1 LKVALDVWYELWE
14 EAESRGR
21 RNEQEQEETVTQT
34 ETNQTVVRAPRWRT
48 LGPPAYWLIAKS
60 ENNPIEVL
68 TLVRDGEEML
78 PAFSHEEEA
87 EMFLR
92 LLRGAGEAWRV

>member
-1 LKVALDVWYELWE
+1 
-14 EAESRGR
+14 
-21 RNEQEQEETVTQT
+21 
-34 ETNQTVVRAPRWRT
+34 
-48 LGPPAYWLIAKS
+48 
-60 ENNPIEVL
+60 VL

-92 LLRGAGEAWRV
+92 LLRGAVEGTEGNCKYEAR

>member
-1 LKVALDVWYELWE
+1 MSTTVANSGSSGVLADRQE
-14 EAESRGR
+14 R
-21 RNEQEQEETVTQT
+21 EQ
-34 ETNQTVVRAPRWRT
+34 
-48 LGPPAYWLIAKS
+48 
-60 ENNPIEVL
+60 PIEVL